1 MFLLFLFPLI
11 IFKIRLMA
19 LFLISVTF
27 NILGKICFI
36 FPNILN
42 NYLNY
47 LLQIW
52 LAFILALVVNNTM
65 YDKLCKNNFG
75 CFALHRLQ
83 VGVDGTRKQVKR
95 LLQQYQGSSDNSSN

>member
-27 NILGKICFI
+27 NILGKIGFI
-36 FPNILN
+36 LS
-42 NYLNY
+42 Y

-83 VGVDGTRKQVKR
+83 VGVDGTRKQVNR
-95 LLQQYQGSSDNSSN
+95 LLQQYQRSSDNSSN